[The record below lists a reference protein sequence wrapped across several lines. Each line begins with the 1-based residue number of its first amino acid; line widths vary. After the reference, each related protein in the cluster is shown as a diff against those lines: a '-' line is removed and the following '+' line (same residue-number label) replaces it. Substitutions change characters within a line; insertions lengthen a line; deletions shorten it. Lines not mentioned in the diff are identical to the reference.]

1 MGGNKIITIY
11 ESQDYPTSIS
21 VFYVIEGKDLV
32 PISKYAISYEDEFD
46 DCSSIKYKLDYDKIK
61 NKEILW
67 VRSSSRGYMSAR
79 IIDPRMLDNPLMF
92 SEPSIIPN
100 GVYISIED
108 VLSKYNLPPYP
119 ETLRVYV
126 DYWRNQLRPMV
137 REILS
142 FFKKYNIYASTY
154 EHVENFLRDIDY
166 PPIVLLS
173 CVKDPEY
180 ILEKPYHDLYVTW
193 LIIKILE
200 ESKDFTTFMDLSSP
214 DRRSLDLVFG
224 GFVSLFLGESSGKLY
239 SLHSRFLFE
248 PYIAVEG
255 YYRYEALPKMMK
267 KWYNRVDPKIRYDLD
282 PLFIDLVIFE
292 GEILSDDDLEND
304 VMIETLIMASYNGD
318 FSFLSKYP
326 SSFSIMQTLEPKDLL
341 FISMTKINESF
352 VPKEGRII
360 EEVYPGGKGEKE
372 FVDYLRSL

>member
-1 MGGNKIITIY
+1 MGSNKIITIY
-11 ESQDYPTSIS
+11 ENQDYPTSIN

-32 PISKYAISYEDEFD
+32 PISKYAISYEDEFN
-46 DCSSIKYKLDYDKIK
+46 DCSSVKYKLDYDKIK
-61 NKEILW
+61 DKKILW

-92 SEPSIIPN
+92 SEPSMLPN
-100 GVYISIED
+100 GIHISIED

-119 ETLRVYV
+119 ESLRVYV
-126 DYWRNQLRPMV
+126 DYWRNQIRPMV
-137 REILS
+137 KEILS
-142 FFKKYNIYASTY
+142 FFEKYNIYASTY

-173 CVKDPEY
+173 CVKDPEDV
-180 ILEKPYHDLYVTW
+180 LWRSYHDLYVTW
-193 LIIKILE
+193 LIIKILK
-200 ESKDFTTFMDLSSP
+200 ESKDFTTFMSPSDL
-214 DRRSLDLVFG
+214 DRRSLNLIFG
-224 GFVSLFLGESSGKLY
+224 GFISLFLGESSGKPY
-239 SLHSRFLFE
+239 SLHSKFLFDPE
-248 PYIAVEG
+248 IAVEG
-255 YYRYEALPKMMK
+255 YYRYEVSHKMMK

-292 GEILSDDDLEND
+292 GEVLSEEDLEND
-304 VMIETLIMASYNGD
+304 VKIETLIMASYNGD

-326 SSFSIMQTLEPKDLL
+326 SSFSIMRTLEPKELL

-372 FVDYLRSL
+372 FVEYLRSL